1 MTLQL
6 LTGPSLMEEDVVA
19 TATVVQF
26 ILRLF
31 TFRLEYMSSVL
42 LSFSSITLRL
52 LVMYECTLMGR
63 IDSEFAA

>member
-19 TATVVQF
+19 TAMVVQF

-31 TFRLEYMSSVL
+31 TFHLGYMSSVL
-42 LSFSSITLRL
+42 LSFSSITLRS
-52 LVMYECTLMGR
+52 LVTYECTPMGR
-63 IDSEFAA
+63 IGSEFAG